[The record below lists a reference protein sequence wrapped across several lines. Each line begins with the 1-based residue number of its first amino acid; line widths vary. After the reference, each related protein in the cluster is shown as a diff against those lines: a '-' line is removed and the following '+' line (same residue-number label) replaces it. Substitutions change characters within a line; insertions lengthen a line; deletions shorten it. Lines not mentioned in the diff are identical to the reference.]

1 MSAMGKEIDLMINYP
16 RTKRDVKERGAA
28 KTEQDRALA
37 RKFGKEFFDGD
48 RSHGYGGFNYHP
60 RFWQPVIPT
69 FQEYYGLTAT
79 SSVLDVGCAKGF
91 MLHDMA
97 ELIHGITVK
106 GVDISEYAVANAI
119 EDMKPHVQVA
129 NATKLPFPDKSFD
142 LVISVTTVHNL
153 ERTECILAL
162 REIERVSRGHS
173 FITVDAYHD
182 NEEKE
187 RMHAWNLTA
196 KTVLHVDEWREL
208 FREAGYTGDYYWFI
222 P

>member
-1 MSAMGKEIDLMINYP
+1 MGKEIDLMINYP
-16 RTKRDVKERGAA
+16 RTRRDVKERGAA

-37 RKFGKEFFDGD
+37 RKFGKAFFDGD
-48 RSHGYGGFNYHP
+48 RSHGYEGFNYLP

-69 FQEYYGLTAT
+69 FQSHYGLTAK
-79 SSVLDVGCAKGF
+79 SAVLDVGCAKGF

-97 ELIHGITVK
+97 ELIPGITVK
-106 GVDISEYAVANAI
+106 GVDISEYAIANAI
-119 EDMKPHVQVA
+119 EDMRPHVQVA
-129 NATKLPFPDKSFD
+129 NGTRLPFPDNSFD

-153 ERTECILAL
+153 ERDECIQAL
-162 REIERVSRGHS
+162 SEIERVSRDHS

-182 NEEKE
+182 EEERE